1 MGQNY
6 TICCFAWVC
15 NFTSNS
21 KTTKTMG
28 ILMIRIFTPK
38 RDEATRE

>member
-6 TICCFAWVC
+6 AICCFSQVC
-15 NFTSNS
+15 KFTSNS

-38 RDEATRE
+38 RDEATGE